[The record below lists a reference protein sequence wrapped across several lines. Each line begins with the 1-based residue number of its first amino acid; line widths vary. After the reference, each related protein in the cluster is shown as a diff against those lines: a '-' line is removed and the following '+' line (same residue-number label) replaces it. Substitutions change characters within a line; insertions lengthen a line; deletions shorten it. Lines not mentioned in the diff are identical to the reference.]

1 MIALAELA
9 RFYPKAKPEWLQAM
23 ARLAPIL
30 CQHYK
35 MDRLEW
41 VHFAGQIG
49 HETNGLSLGGMRES
63 MNYSAPRMKEIF
75 RYRLTLALKQNT
87 LGVRDKYGTLDRLC
101 RGLVGQPETLAA
113 LVYGGREGTPV
124 GCGRYIGRG
133 PTQITHLNNYRE
145 IGKEIARQPVGET
158 IDLVENPELLELP
171 EWGVR
176 SAFAD
181 WHLKNLRKWAWVDD
195 VDRVSAKLNTGS
207 AEKIGIT
214 NGLESRRRWVAKAK
228 GIWPATTDRQ
238 VAEAKML
245 EEGDIGPEVEAL
257 QKRLT
262 ELGYPVGLVDGRWSI
277 LTSRALRN
285 FQAEHGLV
293 VDGKLG
299 PRTKDALATSAPADL
314 GERREITAEDL
325 AERGSSTVTEGQ
337 KVELGGKVTAFATG
351 AAGVVTV
358 GKQVADAADQARSL
372 SDQAMD
378 FLAWLTTPA
387 GLGFLALI
395 VASLLAWRI
404 AVWGA
409 RIVSARVNDARA
421 GVHLGR

>member
-1 MIALAELA
+1 M
-9 RFYPKAKPEWLQAM
+9 
-23 ARLAPIL
+23 
-30 CQHYK
+30 C
-35 MDRLEW
+35 
-41 VHFAGQIG
+41 
-49 HETNGLSLGGMRES
+49 SS
-63 MNYSAPRMKEIF
+63 
-75 RYRLTLALKQNT
+75 
-87 LGVRDKYGTLDRLC
+87 
-101 RGLVGQPETLAA
+101 
-113 LVYGGREGTPV
+113 
-124 GCGRYIGRG
+124 
-133 PTQITHLNNYRE
+133 
-145 IGKEIARQPVGET
+145 
-158 IDLVENPELLELP
+158 DL
-171 EWGVR
+171 
-176 SAFAD
+176 
-181 WHLKNLRKWAWVDD
+181 
-195 VDRVSAKLNTGS
+195 
-207 AEKIGIT
+207 
-214 NGLESRRRWVAKAK
+214 RWVAKAK

>member
-63 MNYSAPRMKEIF
+63 MAYSAPRMKEIF

-145 IGKEIARQPVGET
+145 IGKEIARQPVGEKV
-158 IDLVENPELLELP
+158 DLVENPELLELP

-181 WHLKNLRKWAWVDD
+181 WHLKNLRKYAWVDD

-207 AEKIGIT
+207 AEKIKIT
-214 NGLESRRRWVAKAK
+214 NGLDSRRRWVAKAK
-228 GIWPATTDRQ
+228 GVWPAATDDQ
-238 VAEAKML
+238 VRAARML
-245 EEGDIGPEVEAL
+245 AEGDIGPDVEAL
-257 QKRLT
+257 QQRLT
-262 ELGYPVGLVDGRWSI
+262 DLGYPVGAIDGRWGL

-299 PRTKDALATSAPADL
+299 PRTKDALDASAPADL
-314 GERREITAEDL
+314 GERSEITAKDL
-325 AERGSSTVTEGQ
+325 SERGSTTV
-337 KVELGGKVTAFATG
+337 KVAEQTKGVGRSLAFLGVSAGGVTTLSDAVGLFNQTRANFDQLSDILLWFKTPIGLLALVMIVVAFAG
-351 AAGVVTV
+351 
-358 GKQVADAADQARSL
+358 
-372 SDQAMD
+372 
-378 FLAWLTTPA
+378 
-387 GLGFLALI
+387 
-395 VASLLAWRI
+395 WRI
-404 AVWGA
+404 ATWA
-409 RIVSARVNDARA
+409 ERIIENRVQAA
-421 GVHLGR
+421 KLGVHLGR